1 MISALIE
8 SYEAT
13 YDEKKLRLATKLT
26 EKAIDQFYNGGI
38 WYLSSDAL
46 QVKADMQDRY
56 YTSALGRMLQNL
68 LKLAVLDSSLR
79 YKEIADN
86 SLSHVSK
93 ELQIKQSDA
102 PSAAIAYLMNKIG
115 VIGIKNSKTMLLKNQ
130 KQIEDIDYPFIVTK
144 AEDSDRFLACSFD
157 RCFSYSKNL
166 LHVREAIEKRGKSG
180 IIP

>member
-1 MISALIE
+1 MGYIDPAIDKKLHHQKICNKRAVIDGYLEDYSFLISALIE

-115 VIGIKNSKTMLLKNQ
+115 VIGIKNSKTMLLKNPKKNLG
-130 KQIEDIDYPFIVTK
+130 KQI
-144 AEDSDRFLACSFD
+144 
-157 RCFSYSKNL
+157 
-166 LHVREAIEKRGKSG
+166 
-180 IIP
+180 